1 VPGFFGTYTRLSSAT
16 QKEPE
21 SFSVIIKSSHEFAAD
36 MDVSGCG
43 KIASDYIDV
52 IQALLDEPSLRLQ
65 ATCSIQDAQSKGK
78 TQRYGPLSLPCVV
91 SIIVY
96 GPGSLIDNV
105 GGFFQDVEMYLQDPK
120 GCDTNLR
127 YCNPH
132 RLSSLYIDDCPMTF
146 DLDRPG
152 ADIDQTLFQ
161 NVSGESDV
169 LDILD
174 AQEHLPESPQPEL
187 ILPSLKK

>member
-1 VPGFFGTYTRLSSAT
+1 M
-16 QKEPE
+16 
-21 SFSVIIKSSHEFAAD
+21 IIKSSYEFTDDTGA
-36 MDVSGCG
+36 SGCG
-43 KIASDYIDV
+43 KFASDYIDV
-52 IQALLDEPSLRLQ
+52 IQALLDEPRLRLQ
-65 ATCSIQDAQSKGK
+65 ATCSIQDAQSKTK
-78 TQRYGPLSLPCVV
+78 AQRYGPLSLPCVV

-120 GCDTNLR
+120 GCDTNLK

-132 RLSSLYIDDCPMTF
+132 RLSSLHIDDCPMTF

-152 ADIDQTLFQ
+152 ANIDQTLFQ
-161 NVSGESDV
+161 NMSAESDV
-169 LDILD
+169 LDVLD
-174 AQEHLPESPQPEL
+174 TQEHLPEAPQPEL